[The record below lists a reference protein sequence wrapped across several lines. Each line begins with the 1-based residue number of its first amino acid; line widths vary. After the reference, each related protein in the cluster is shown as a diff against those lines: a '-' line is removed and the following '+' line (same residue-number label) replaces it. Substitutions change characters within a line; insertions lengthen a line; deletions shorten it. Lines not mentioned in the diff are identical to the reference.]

1 VLVSR
6 DDLQVQ
12 AEKFMPGTVM
22 LARTS
27 IRSAQGAAT
36 AVHQVVWNVG

>member
-1 VLVSR
+1 MLVSR
-6 DDLQVQ
+6 VDLQVQ
-12 AEKFMPGTVM
+12 AEKFMPRTVM
-22 LARTS
+22 LAWTS